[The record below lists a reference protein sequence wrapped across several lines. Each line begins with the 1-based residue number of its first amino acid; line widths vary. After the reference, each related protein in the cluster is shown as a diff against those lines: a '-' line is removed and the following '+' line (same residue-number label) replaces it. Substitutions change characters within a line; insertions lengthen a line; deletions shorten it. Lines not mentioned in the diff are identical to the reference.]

1 MGSIIPPN
9 SEQTLDQQT
18 SANDSLK
25 PGQTMQF
32 FRHTPAAGLW
42 TVSLITTAAVDGKQ
56 ISEPFTGSISFT
68 GPTVSSSGLPDS
80 ASTVLTAAE
89 PTTATINVTNTGN
102 IAKDF
107 FADPRLNTLAPLTL
121 LGTNTVGGLSF
132 TQAQLTVPEPV
143 PGNVNPHFLVPTDT
157 SKLVVTANSTL
168 PITMDMN
175 FDDNDPEYLGV
186 STGDNNVDTLSQPEI
201 SPGSQWVAP
210 EPTGPFSGPVSGT
223 TKVVAVATANAFN
236 SAITSS
242 TGDAWALAVNASA
255 PYSPLT
261 LAPGQAG
268 TIQITI
274 TPNQAKGTVVSG
286 FIAVDTFNSATSSGD
301 EIINIPYT
309 YTVG

>member
-32 FRHTPAAGLW
+32 FRHTPAAALW
-42 TVSLITTAAVDGKQ
+42 AVWLITTAAVDGKQ

-68 GPTVSSSGLPDS
+68 GPTVTSSGLPDS
-80 ASTVLTAAE
+80 ASTVLTAGE
-89 PTTATINVTNTGN
+89 PTTATIN

-107 FADPRLNTLAPLTL
+107 FAAPRLNPLAPLTL

-175 FDDNDPEYLGV
+175 F
-186 STGDNNVDTLSQPEI
+186 
-201 SPGSQWVAP
+201 
-210 EPTGPFSGPVSGT
+210 
-223 TKVVAVATANAFN
+223 
-236 SAITSS
+236 
-242 TGDAWALAVNASA
+242 
-255 PYSPLT
+255 
-261 LAPGQAG
+261 
-268 TIQITI
+268 
-274 TPNQAKGTVVSG
+274 
-286 FIAVDTFNSATSSGD
+286 
-301 EIINIPYT
+301 
-309 YTVG
+309 